1 MRKVLGGGMR
11 QTGVLAA
18 AGLVALEK
26 MTLRLQE
33 DHDNAKLFSLKLAE
47 LEKYG
52 IVVDPDGVQT
62 NMVIFEVRGKLDA
75 GELVEKCREAQKLYG
90 VPGVGMSARAAG
102 KNRIRA
108 VTHRNISKKDVETAG
123 DTIKTVLENN
133 L

>member
-1 MRKVLGGGMR
+1 MRKVLGGDMR
-11 QTGVLAA
+11 QSGMLAA

-75 GELVEKCREAQKLYG
+75 GELIEKCREAQKLYG
-90 VPGVGMSARAAG
+90 VPGVRMGATG
-102 KNRIRA
+102 KYRIRA
-108 VTHRNISKKDVETAG
+108 VTHRNVSKKDVETAG
-123 DTIKTVLENN
+123 DTIKTVLEKNW
-133 L
+133 